1 MLKRQSEKMQQDHK
15 LDANYF
21 QQSAKTETG
30 ASIRHVFLA
39 FWSLAMEG
47 ILVAANKE
55 ARHRFGS

>member
-1 MLKRQSEKMQQDHK
+1 MQQDHK